1 MVYRQILV
9 RLGWLKPQEPA
20 ITITHISCRAAIDAD
35 IEPLMALRDLS
46 WREAYQGI
54 IPHNALY
61 KMLHG
66 RQQGWWHASLKHN
79 CLQVLTVNG
88 TLAGYG
94 AFGRNRHASL
104 AYTGEIIELYL
115 SPAYQGI
122 GLGKYLFEDCQ
133 RHLHKARLKPF
144 LVWSLADNHRACQ
157 FYQRQ
162 GGKLINESIEKF
174 GSTALTKLAFGF
186 DST

>member
-1 MVYRQILV
+1 
-9 RLGWLKPQEPA
+9 
-20 ITITHISCRAAIDAD
+20 
-35 IEPLMALRDLS
+35 MALRDLS

-54 IPHNALY
+54 IPHNALH
-61 KMLHG
+61 KMLNG

-79 CLQVLTVNG
+79 CLQVITVHG
-88 TLAGYG
+88 VLAGYG

-133 RHLHKARLKPF
+133 SQLYRSKLNPF

-162 GGKLINESIEKF
+162 GGKVIEESYENF
-174 GSTALTKLAFGF
+174 GAHSLKKLAFGF
-186 DST
+186 DAKCC